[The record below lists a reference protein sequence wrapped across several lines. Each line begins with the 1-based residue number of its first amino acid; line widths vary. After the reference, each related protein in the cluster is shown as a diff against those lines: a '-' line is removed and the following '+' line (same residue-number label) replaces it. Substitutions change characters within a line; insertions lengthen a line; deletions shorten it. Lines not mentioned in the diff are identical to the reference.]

1 MFASPSW
8 AAEPRYAA
16 LLAEQRWLRQAG
28 EAAAAGSA
36 AYASAEGHLAAAAGC
51 LHQAVAQVQA
61 AGLTGDSEAWCSASS
76 SPLLHALHG
85 AGSPCSRRQL
95 HQAYCRGRQRPQ
107 HDDAVQQSAARQA
120 AQYVQ
125 QAARLVQTA
134 QAVLPWAT
142 QLPGMPQADVEAL
155 SGGLFLGLF
164 ADEAVAGRAWAALGA
179 ASRLMGSIQFCELWC
194 FQKQRALAQQAA
206 AAQAAL
212 QAKEAEAKAFM
223 EAAVAAALRQ
233 LADAEVTGSNF

>member
-51 LHQAVAQVQA
+51 LHQAVA
-61 AGLTGDSEAWCSASS
+61 
-76 SPLLHALHG
+76 
-85 AGSPCSRRQL
+85 
-95 HQAYCRGRQRPQ
+95 
-107 HDDAVQQSAARQA
+107 QQSAARQA